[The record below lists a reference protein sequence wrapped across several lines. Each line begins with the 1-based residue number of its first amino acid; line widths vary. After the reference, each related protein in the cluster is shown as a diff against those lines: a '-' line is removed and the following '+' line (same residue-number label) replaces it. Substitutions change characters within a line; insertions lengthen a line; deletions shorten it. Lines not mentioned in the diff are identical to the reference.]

1 MTSPADV
8 AQKTVRAALWAF
20 VAATGKRVFT
30 LVGLILLARILAP
43 HDFGLLGF
51 SMLYITFAEMIGDF
65 GSSMAL
71 VYWPDRREDAAQTT
85 FIINVIAGVF
95 WCVVSLL
102 LAPYIAN
109 FFHAPHG
116 IAIVRALSPALLIK
130 FLGNTHDALAQKDLR
145 FRARTIPELSLSIGK
160 ASIALVFAGFGFGA
174 WSLVWGQLGALAIWT
189 ILLWITVPWRPEW
202 RIPHGLFKPMLRYG
216 RSIVTVNVL
225 AAVMF
230 DADLVVVGRFLGVTA
245 LGLYQ
250 MAGRVP
256 EATVMVML
264 WVVSK
269 VLFPAFSN
277 LHAAGEDLREAYL
290 IAVRSISSLTL
301 PASLGLFFLAK
312 PIMLVFFGMK
322 WVGAAPILKLLSLY
336 IGIRS
341 VDHHAG
347 DVLKATGRAD
357 MLALLNLVKTVLIVP
372 AVILGAMR
380 SAVAVA
386 GALTLVY
393 AFATVITLMT
403 AARVIRVPV
412 TSILAAFAPSVKAAT
427 AMSVFLLAWVHWSQ
441 TFPAIVQLVVGVA
454 VGAMVSLATLRF
466 VDPQMFLWARATIF
480 GRPTEEVLHIAAP

>member
-1 MTSPADV
+1 MTAAADV

-30 LVGLILLARILAP
+30 LLGLILLARILAP

-51 SMLYITFAEMIGDF
+51 SMLYVTFAEMIGDF

-85 FIINVIAGVF
+85 FIINVAAGIF
-95 WCVVSLL
+95 WCVVSFL
-102 LAPYIAN
+102 LAPYIAA

-130 FLGNTHDALAQKDLR
+130 FLGNTHDALAQKDMR
-145 FRARTIPELSLSIGK
+145 FRARTIPELSLSLGK
-160 ASIALVFAGFGFGA
+160 ASIAIVLAKLGFGA

-189 ILLWITVPWRPEW
+189 TVLWIAVPWRPEL
-202 RIPHGLFKPMLRYG
+202 RIPRGLFKPMLRYG
-216 RSIVTVNVL
+216 RSIVAVNVL

-290 IAVRSISSLTL
+290 VAVRSISSLTL
-301 PASLGLFFLAK
+301 PASLGLFFLAR
-312 PIMLVFFGMK
+312 PIVLVFFGTK
-322 WVGAAPILKLLSLY
+322 WLDAAPILQLLSLY
-336 IGIRS
+336 IGVRS

-357 MLALLNLVKTVLIVP
+357 VLAWLNLAKTVLIIP
-372 AVILGAMR
+372 AVLVGAMR

-393 AFATVITLMT
+393 AIATGITLAT
-403 AARVIRVPV
+403 AARLIKVPLK
-412 TSILAAFAPSVKAAT
+412 SILAAFAPAVKAAGV
-427 AMSVFLLAWVHWSQ
+427 MSVFLLGWMHWSQ
-441 TFPAIVQLVVGVA
+441 SLPATIQLIVGVA
-454 VGAMVSLATLRF
+454 VGAMVSLTTLRF
-466 VDPQMFLWARATIF
+466 VDPQMFLWARHTIF
-480 GRPTEEVLHIAAP
+480 GQPAKEVLHTAAP

>member
-1 MTSPADV
+1 MTAAADV
-8 AQKTVRAALWAF
+8 ARKTVRAALWAF
-20 VAATGKRVFT
+20 VAATGKRIFT
-30 LVGLILLARILAP
+30 LVGLVLLARILAP

-51 SMLYITFAEMIGDF
+51 SMLYVTFAEMIGDF

-85 FIINVIAGVF
+85 FIINVAAGIF
-95 WCVVSLL
+95 WCIVTLL
-102 LAPYIAN
+102 LAPYIAS

-116 IAIVRALSPALLIK
+116 VAIVRALSPALLIK

-145 FRARTIPELSLSIGK
+145 FRARTIPELSLSVGK
-160 ASIALVFAGFGFGA
+160 ASIALVLAWFGFGA
-174 WSLVWGQLGALAIWT
+174 WSLVWGQLGALALWT
-189 ILLWITVPWRPEW
+189 IILWIAVPWRPEW
-202 RIPHGLFKPMLRYG
+202 RIPRGLFKPMLRYG
-216 RSIVTVNVL
+216 RSIVAVNVL
-225 AAVMF
+225 AAVIF

-277 LHAAGEDLREAYL
+277 LHAAGEDLRDAYL
-290 IAVRSISSLTL
+290 IAVRSVSALTL

-312 PIMLVFFGMK
+312 PIVLVFFGMK
-322 WVGAAPILKLLSLY
+322 WVGAAPILQWLSLY
-336 IGIRS
+336 IGIRC

-357 MLALLNLVKTVLIVP
+357 VLALLNLGKAVVIIP
-372 AVILGAMR
+372 AVIFGAMR

-386 GALTLVY
+386 GALTVVY
-393 AFATVITLMT
+393 AIATAITLAT
-403 AARVIRVPV
+403 AAKLIKVPLP
-412 TSILAAFAPSVKAAT
+412 SILSAFAPSVKAST
-427 AMSVFLLAWVHWSQ
+427 AMSLFLLGWVHWSQ
-441 TFPAIVQLVVGVA
+441 TFPAIVQLIVGVA
-454 VGAMVSLATLRF
+454 VGAMVSLVTLRL
-466 VDPQMFLWARATIF
+466 VDPQMFLWARHTLF
-480 GRPTEEVLHIAAP
+480 SRPTEEVLNTAAP

>member
-1 MTSPADV
+1 MTGADV

-20 VAATGKRVFT
+20 LAATGKRVFT
-30 LVGLILLARILAP
+30 LLGLIVLARILAP

-51 SMLYITFAEMIGDF
+51 SMLYVTFAETIGDF

-85 FIINVIAGVF
+85 FIINVAAGIF
-95 WCVVSLL
+95 WCVVSFL
-102 LAPYIAN
+102 LAPYIAS

-145 FRARTIPELSLSIGK
+145 FRARTIPELSLSLGK
-160 ASIALVFAGFGFGA
+160 ASIAIVLAWMGFGA
-174 WSLVWGQLGALAIWT
+174 WSLVWGQLGALTLWT
-189 ILLWITVPWRPEW
+189 IILWIAVPWRPTL
-202 RIPHGLFKPMLRYG
+202 RIPRDLFKPMLRYG
-216 RSIVTVNVL
+216 RSIVAVNVL

-230 DADLVVVGRFLGVTA
+230 DADLAVVGRFLGVTA

-250 MAGRVP
+250 MAGRIP

-277 LHAAGEDLREAYL
+277 LHAAGEDLRDAYL
-290 IAVRSISSLTL
+290 IAVRSVSALTL
-301 PASLGLFFLAK
+301 PASLGLFFLAR
-312 PIMLVFFGMK
+312 PIVLVFFGPK
-322 WVGAAPILKLLSLY
+322 WLDAAPILQLLTLY

-357 MLALLNLVKTVLIVP
+357 VLAFLNLIKTVLIVP

-386 GALTLVY
+386 GALAGVY
-393 AFATVITLMT
+393 AIATAITFAT
-403 AARVIRVPV
+403 AARIIRVPIS
-412 TSILAAFAPSVKAAT
+412 SILAAFVPAIKASA
-427 AMSVFLLAWVHWSQ
+427 AMSIFLLAWMHWSQ
-441 TFPAIVQLVVGVA
+441 TFPGTLQLVVGVGG
-454 VGAMVSLATLRF
+454 GAIVALVTLRF
-466 VDPQMFLWARATIF
+466 VDPQMFLWARHTLL
-480 GRPTEEVLHIAAP
+480 GRRTDEVLHTAAP

>member
-1 MTSPADV
+1 MTAAADV

-20 VAATGKRVFT
+20 VAATGKRVIT
-30 LVGLILLARILAP
+30 LLGLILLARILAP

-51 SMLYITFAEMIGDF
+51 SMLYVTFAETIGDF

-71 VYWPDRREDAAQTT
+71 VYWPDRRDDAAQTT
-85 FIINVIAGVF
+85 FIINVVAGIF

-102 LAPYIAN
+102 LAPYIAA

-116 IAIVRALSPALLIK
+116 VAIVRALSPALLIK

-145 FRARTIPELSLSIGK
+145 FRARTIPELSLSVGK
-160 ASIALVFAGFGFGA
+160 ISIALVLAWLGFGA
-174 WSLVWGQLGALAIWT
+174 WSLVWGQLGALTLWT
-189 ILLWITVPWRPEW
+189 IILWIAVPWRPKL
-202 RIPHGLFKPMLRYG
+202 RLPRDLFKPMLRYG
-216 RSIVTVNVL
+216 RSIVAVNVL
-225 AAVMF
+225 AVVMF
-230 DADLVVVGRFLGVTA
+230 DIDLAVVGRFLGVTA

-290 IAVRSISSLTL
+290 IAVRSVSSLTL
-301 PASLGLFFLAK
+301 PASLGLFFLAR
-312 PIMLVFFGMK
+312 PIVLVFFGPK
-322 WVGAAPILKLLSLY
+322 WIGAAPILQLLSLY

-347 DVLKATGRAD
+347 DVLKAIGRAD
-357 MLALLNLVKTVLIVP
+357 VLALLNLVKTILIVP
-372 AVILGAMR
+372 AVIMGAMR

-386 GALTLVY
+386 GALTVVY
-393 AFATVITLMT
+393 AIATSITLAT
-403 AARVIRVPV
+403 AARVIRVPL
-412 TSILAAFAPSVKAAT
+412 TSIFAAFAPSVKASAV
-427 AMSVFLLAWVHWSQ
+427 MSLFLLAWVHWSQ
-441 TFPAIVQLVVGVA
+441 HFPAVVQLIVGVA
-454 VGAMVSLATLRF
+454 VGAIVSLTTLRF
-466 VDPQMFLWARATIF
+466 VDPQMFLWARHTVL
-480 GRPTEEVLHIAAP
+480 GHRSEEVLHTAAP